1 MQAAVVPAVV
11 TESATPANLG
21 RYMAAYQVTFS
32 VGDIIVPTV
41 VTTALHVGADVLWL
55 LMAVVALLDLIAI
68 GLLARRMA
76 ALTRRV
82 GEPKPESASPAE
94 RLLEA
99 DGL

>member
-11 TESATPANLG
+11 TESATPATLG

-32 VGDIIVPTV
+32 IGDIIVPTV
-41 VTTALHVGADVLWL
+41 VATALHVDADVLWL
-55 LMAVVALLDLIAI
+55 LMAAVGLLDLIAV
-68 GLLARRMA
+68 GLLARRMP

-82 GEPKPESASPAE
+82 GEPKSESGSPAE